1 MAYINT
7 HLIVKPES
15 NWLSAGT
22 INKRINTHPQNIK
35 THNLVSYFSQKVT
48 QKITTPLTTT
58 LIAPKFQFYIIP
70 YKDIQKHILPT

>member
-15 NWLSAGT
+15 NLLSAGT
-22 INKRINTHPQNIK
+22 INKRINSHPQNIR
-35 THNLVSYFSQKVT
+35 LIIWCLFLQKIT
-48 QKITTPLTTT
+48 QKIAAPLTTH
-58 LIAPKFQFYIIP
+58 LIAPNFNFNLVP

>member
-7 HLIVKPES
+7 HLIVKPEP
-15 NWLSAGT
+15 NWLSTGT
-22 INKRINTHPQNIK
+22 INKRINTQPQNIK

-58 LIAPKFQFYIIP
+58 LIAPNFNF
-70 YKDIQKHILPT
+70 T

>member
-22 INKRINTHPQNIK
+22 INKRIINTHPQNIRLIIWC
-35 THNLVSYFSQKVT
+35 LVLQKIT
-48 QKITTPLTTT
+48 QKIAAPLTTH
-58 LIAPKFQFYIIP
+58 LIAPNFNFNIIP
-70 YKDIQKHILPT
+70 YKDIQKHISPT

>member
-22 INKRINTHPQNIK
+22 INKRINTNPQYIR
-35 THNLVSYFSQKVT
+35 HQIWCLFL
-48 QKITTPLTTT
+48 QKITLKIAAPLTTH
-58 LIAPKFQFYIIP
+58 LIAPNFNFNLVP
-70 YKDIQKHILPT
+70 YKDIQKHILPA